1 MRYILW
7 VLKVTRW
14 VKLTMLL
21 VGIGAVSSVACGGRS
36 ETSPDEGESTG
47 SHGSSGSDDPSGSG
61 TGSDDDDGD
70 GLDDA
75 LELGECVKG
84 WPVFEADCPWLGS
97 DNLCYAT
104 KAAACACLC
113 PRDTRSTCISGLPG
127 GPDDETAVSC
137 F

>member
-1 MRYILW
+1 M
-7 VLKVTRW
+7 LKVARW
-14 VKLTMLL
+14 VRLTTLV
-21 VGIGAVSSVACGGRS
+21 VGIGAVSGVACGGRS
-36 ETSPDEGESTG
+36 ETSDEGESA
-47 SHGSSGSDDPSGSG
+47 GSSGSGDQAA
-61 TGSDDDDGD
+61 TGNNNNDDDGD
-70 GLDDA
+70 GLDDD

-97 DNLCYAT
+97 DHLCYAT

-113 PRDTRSTCISGLPG
+113 PRDTPSTCVSGLPG